1 MSKPS
6 AIQLSPRTRRT
17 LLFCVTQIVML
28 TSTAASATVPIEHYS
43 GTAYDTKGHTL
54 YTESH
59 WSTVDAGQTKRLIL
73 FTCPDGKAF
82 ARKQVDD
89 ADNAEAPLFQLDDH
103 RSGYREGMRLN
114 AAGKYEVFVRRNSE
128 QPEQSAAVESRQ
140 GLVVDAGFDRFIVTH
155 WDDLLAGQE
164 QKVEF
169 MLPSRLRSYGFLLKP
184 TGTDQINGTPVQR
197 FRLEIDSWLGF
208 ALPSIDI
215 AYASDSKAIRE
226 YSGVSNIRDNEGKNV
241 KVRIEFPPAARLKNA
256 DLKSLTDAQS
266 VRLDGQ
272 CKL

>member
-6 AIQLSPRTRRT
+6 AIQLSPRTHRT
-17 LLFCVTQIVML
+17 LLFCVAQIAML
-28 TSTAASATVPIEHYS
+28 ASTASAAARIEHYS
-43 GTAYDTKGHTL
+43 GTAYDTKGQVL

-59 WSTVDAGQTKRLIL
+59 WSTADAGETKRLIL

-82 ARKQVDD
+82 ARKQVND
-89 ADNAEAPLFQLDDH
+89 AGTPQAPLFELDDH
-103 RSGYREGMRLN
+103 RYGYREGMRLN
-114 AAGKYEVFVRRNSE
+114 AAGKHEVFVRRNSE
-128 QPEQSAAVESRQ
+128 QPEQSATVESIK

-155 WDDLLAGQE
+155 WDDLVAGQE

-169 MLPSRLRSYGFLLKP
+169 LLPSRLRSYAFLLKP
-184 TGTDQINGTPVQR
+184 IGSDQIEGTSVQR
-197 FRLEIDSWLGF
+197 FRLELDSWFGF
-208 ALPSIDI
+208 ALPAIDI

-226 YSGVSNIRDNEGKNV
+226 YSGVSNIRDNDGKNL
-241 KVRIEFPPAARLKNA
+241 KVRIEFPPTARSENA

-266 VRLDGQ
+266 ARLDGQ